1 MVGFDLVN
9 DGPISA
15 TVRAFC
21 TSTGDIVFG
30 RSLES
35 KCLLSCDV
43 FVAIVTHVFIL
54 TSNAIWRRYIVYY
67 IYCMSNVHL

>member
-1 MVGFDLVN
+1 MYMYVCKCACSFLFSFVVGFDLVN

-35 KCLLSCDV
+35 KCLLSCDT
-43 FVAIVTHVFIL
+43 FMYL
-54 TSNAIWRRYIVYY
+54 
-67 IYCMSNVHL
+67 LL